1 MIETARLLLRPMR
14 SGDADE
20 LLRVFGDPNV
30 MAAFEH
36 APFGQA
42 EMARWVERNLT
53 HQRRHGYGLFSVV
66 LKASGRIIGDCGL
79 EHRDIRGRPEV
90 ELGYDF
96 CSDYWGLG
104 FATEA
109 AAAVRDHASA
119 DLKLTRLVSLIRS
132 GNAASRRVSEKTGM
146 RWEMDL
152 TENDV
157 AYSLFAKAVGQ
168 DTGG

>member
-1 MIETARLLLRPMR
+1 MTETARLLLRPMR

-20 LLRVFGDPNV
+20 FLRVFGDPKV

-53 HQRRHGYGLFSVV
+53 HQHRHGYGLFSVIH
-66 LKASGRIIGDCGL
+66 KAEGRIIGDCGL
-79 EHRDIRGRPEV
+79 EHRDILGSAEV

-96 CSDYWGLG
+96 CSAYWGRG

-109 AAAVRDHASA
+109 AAAVRDHAFR
-119 DLKLTRLVSLIRS
+119 DLKITRLVSLIRT
-132 GNAASRRVSEKTGM
+132 GNAASRRVSEKIGM
-146 RWEMDL
+146 RHAADL
-152 TENDV
+152 VENSV
-157 AYSLFAKAVGQ
+157 EYALYAIEKPQGLR
-168 DTGG
+168 